1 MLILRNMYDFAVG
14 VVAFSLFPDHEEF
27 DGQEFADLVQ
37 DILHLQPLSELR
49 NYVDTEIRNDVVVD
63 PNSEMARAMY
73 MLLLPILQVSL
84 EGAAASPNV
93 TVFAPKL
100 EMTTQNCSILNVP
113 ACNFLETNRRAV
125 PSHGV
130 VDAYASNTCA

>member
-1 MLILRNMYDFAVG
+1 
-14 VVAFSLFPDHEEF
+14 
-27 DGQEFADLVQ
+27 
-37 DILHLQPLSELR
+37 
-49 NYVDTEIRNDVVVD
+49 
-63 PNSEMARAMY
+63 
-73 MLLLPILQVSL
+73 VSL

-130 VDAYASNTCA
+130 VDAYASNTCAAGYAIAFGANPLTVTCVNTYGGHLIQPPGTTALGKARTIKEYLKGWASFDSQYDYNLVGDVKLP